1 MTVQELIDQLSK
13 FPPQMEVFITDGYD
27 ARVYHGEW
35 AVKEFIGTVDI
46 GVGGTSRVYH
56 GEWAVNEFIG
66 TVDIGVG
73 GTLDDHE
80 SNLT

>member
-35 AVKEFIGTVDI
+35 A
-46 GVGGTSRVYH
+46 
-56 GEWAVNEFIG
+56 
-66 TVDIGVG
+66 G